1 LHVEIA
7 EAQSH
12 ESLGDLENAVRVRET
27 IRSPS
32 TIRIIESAST
42 ISIASY
48 LQRRTERGAANG
60 EDYTANSESCAIQDV
75 NNISGRAG
83 YILHVRARADA
94 SDALAESFR
103 QRNFQTPKGQA
114 ARAGYLSNCIQR

>member
-1 LHVEIA
+1 VS
-7 EAQSH
+7 EA
-12 ESLGDLENAVRVRET
+12 T
-27 IRSPS
+27 RSPS
-32 TIRIIESAST
+32 TDPHNRERVDNFYHNF
-42 ISIASY
+42 Y
-48 LQRRTERGAANG
+48 LQRRVERGAANS